1 MVLLILK
8 FFVSTPGT
16 ASPVFNVFVPNDDL
30 RVLCSEQIYHKLGW
44 IIQNAI
50 RVNEALRV
58 NLLKKNHLSRSYILE
73 VIQKS
78 RE

>member
-16 ASPVFNVFVPNDDL
+16 APPVFNVFVPKDDL
-30 RVLCSEQIYHKLGW
+30 RVLCSEQIYHNLGVGYLTGFSCERGFACKP
-44 IIQNAI
+44 I
-50 RVNEALRV
+50 
-58 NLLKKNHLSRSYILE
+58 KNHLSRSYILE

>member
-16 ASPVFNVFVPNDDL
+16 APPVFNVFFPKDDL

-44 IIQNAI
+44 VIQNAFH
-50 RVNEALRV
+50 VNEALRV
-58 NLLKKNHLSRSYILE
+58 NLFKKISSRPHTF
-73 VIQKS
+73 
-78 RE
+78 